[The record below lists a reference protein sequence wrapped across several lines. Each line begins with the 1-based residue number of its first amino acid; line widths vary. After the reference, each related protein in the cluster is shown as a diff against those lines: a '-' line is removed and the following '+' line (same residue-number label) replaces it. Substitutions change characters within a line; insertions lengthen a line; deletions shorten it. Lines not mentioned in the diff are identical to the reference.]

1 MKMVRIKNK
10 KGFDKAIE
18 IFVFLF
24 IIMVV
29 GVIVLRMFN
38 SQVSEK
44 TETLSDITNQEL
56 MNQEIMAARSVCNTM
71 CDDTKR
77 SSCTNASMAAFCGN
91 NVGPIDV
98 DGNLKFTDWTDII
111 AGGVAVCEENIYC
124 PLLVGCTCGGTDLN
138 IDTCKDIISSHATYV
153 GATIDAD
160 DAYPCGNCGTE
171 PSNAWGCS

>member
-1 MKMVRIKNK
+1 MVKNK

-44 TETLSDITNQEL
+44 TEILSDITDEELLNQEV
-56 MNQEIMAARSVCNTM
+56 MAAKSLCNNL
-71 CDDTKR
+71 CEDTKR
-77 SSCTNASMAAFCGN
+77 SGCTNASMAAFCGN

-124 PLLVGCTCGGTDLN
+124 PLLTSCTCGGIDLVVSN
-138 IDTCKDIISSHATYV
+138 CKDIISAHASSV
-153 GATIDAD
+153 GATITAAN
-160 DAYPCGNCGTE
+160 AYPCGNCGAAPT
-171 PSNAWGCS
+171 NAWGCS